1 MGLAITVQSALA
13 WHPAGG
19 VLPHTL
25 LGLTPA
31 LLQPAVFEAVHATT
45 QLLGV

>member
-1 MGLAITVQSALA
+1 MGLAITVQSALV

-31 LLQPAVFEAVHATT
+31 PLQPVVFEAVPATI

>member
-1 MGLAITVQSALA
+1 MGFAITVQSALV
-13 WHPAGG
+13 WYPAGS

-31 LLQPAVFEAVHATT
+31 PLQPVMFEAVPATT
-45 QLLGV
+45 QLLDV

>member
-31 LLQPAVFEAVHATT
+31 PLQHVVFAAVPATT